1 VSALIQGLK
10 EKHRELE
17 EAKKNYTSEDLRLRE
32 ERRRTD
38 LKELRLRQ
46 KELEL
51 RSGSVSA
58 LHRLL
63 SESRKTLENLVRELK
78 EGEINREKTLSVK
91 EYLAELEKTVLE
103 QDRLLEQEERDFYTE
118 QERHEE
124 PKTDRPLPAETLEAG
139 VEVLVK
145 TLKRR
150 GVILRRD
157 KKDTWVVE
165 VGSVK
170 MSFPEKDLSPVAP
183 VRQKAAPLVAQLDLV
198 SQTPAQLELNLR
210 GLRLE
215 EALEV
220 LQKQIDAATLSG
232 LYEFSVIH
240 GKGDGILQKGV
251 HGYLKNQ
258 SQVERFSFSPPE
270 QGGFGKTLVSL
281 KR

>member
-1 VSALIQGLK
+1 
-10 EKHRELE
+10 
-17 EAKKNYTSEDLRLRE
+17 
-32 ERRRTD
+32 
-38 LKELRLRQ
+38 
-46 KELEL
+46 
-51 RSGSVSA
+51 
-58 LHRLL
+58 
-63 SESRKTLENLVRELK
+63 
-78 EGEINREKTLSVK
+78 
-91 EYLAELEKTVLE
+91 
-103 QDRLLEQEERDFYTE
+103 
-118 QERHEE
+118 
-124 PKTDRPLPAETLEAG
+124 
-139 VEVLVK
+139 
-145 TLKRR
+145 
-150 GVILRRD
+150 VILRRD